1 MDIYEIEKQEGRYLA
16 GELEKLR
23 LKRSKGKVMVKATPA
38 NSDKVQRYKNP
49 FLMEQ
54 GLSGVFARSN
64 QYYITIDYRALSL
77 IMVQDACQIIY
88 HLREEVDWK
97 YVELEIIDIALC
109 QEISPNKDVVAGRA
123 EAIAFCVLASLSI
136 TYGFHNAFHPD
147 SDRFLFDIFERISS
161 ADELKK
167 ITFGIEAKV
176 KSLIYKLAL

>member
-1 MDIYEIEKQEGRYLA
+1 MDIYEVEKQEGRYLA

-23 LKRSKGKVMVKATPA
+23 LKRSKGKVMVKCTPA
-38 NSDKVQRYKNP
+38 NSDRVHRFKNP

-54 GLSGVFARSN
+54 GLSDVFVRAR
-64 QYYITIDYRALSL
+64 QYYMIIDYRAISFT
-77 IMVQDACQIIY
+77 MVYDVCQITY

-97 YVELEIIDIALC
+97 YIELEIVDTALC
-109 QEISPNKDVVAGRA
+109 QDIISNKAVVAGRA
-123 EAIAFCVLASLSI
+123 EAMAFCMLASLSI

-167 ITFGIEAKV
+167 VTFGIEAKI
-176 KSLIYKLAL
+176 KSLIYKMAL